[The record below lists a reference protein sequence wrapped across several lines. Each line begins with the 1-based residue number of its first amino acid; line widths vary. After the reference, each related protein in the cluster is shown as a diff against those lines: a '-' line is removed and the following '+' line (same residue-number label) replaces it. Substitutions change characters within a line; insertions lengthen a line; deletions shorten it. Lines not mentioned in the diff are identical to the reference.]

1 MRPFAQ
7 TITAFCIFPTLM
19 IAGAASAGTFTV
31 GQSYGAECYDNA
43 RSLGFSAASINACN
57 RAIDEGT
64 LTAKDRAAT
73 YVNRGIVRAYRDD
86 FEGALA
92 DYDRA
97 LQIKPAFAEA
107 YANRGNVLIR
117 MERYD
122 DALEQLNKALALKL
136 QHPERVYYNR
146 SIVYELKGK
155 TREAYEDL
163 KKAVELAPQWAQPQR
178 ELQRYQVVAR

>member
-1 MRPFAQ
+1 MKSLAQ
-7 TITAFCIFPTLM
+7 NIATLLIFPTMVL
-19 IAGAASAGTFTV
+19 AGSASAGTFTV

-43 RSLGFSAASINACN
+43 RSQGFSSASINACN

-64 LTAKDRAAT
+64 LTNKDRAAT
-73 YVNRGIVRAYRDD
+73 FVNRGIVRAFRDD

-107 YANRGNVLIR
+107 YANRGNVFIR
-117 MERYD
+117 LERYD
-122 DALEQLNKALALKL
+122 DALEQINKALKLKL

-146 SIVYELKGK
+146 SIIYELKGK

-163 KKAVELAPQWAQPQR
+163 KKAAELAPLWTQPKR